1 MSEPAPELRPRQA
14 LQARVAAAIVDAA
27 AHVLAERGDQASMTD
42 VAAAAGVARAT
53 VYRYFP
59 SREALLRRVGELAVA
74 DAGARLAASRIGEV
88 APDDGVARAVRAL
101 ADVGDAFIVLAR
113 ERVEP
118 DRRQFE
124 AAVIGPLRELFD
136 RGQAAG
142 AFRADL
148 STSWLVEAF
157 VGLIASALAAR
168 PRLGREDTIAAITS
182 LFLDGARAG
191 REPGGRR

>member
-74 DAGARLAASRIGEV
+74 DAGARLVASRIGEV

>member
-59 SREALLRRVGELAVA
+59 SRDALLRRVGELAVA

>member
-1 MSEPAPELRPRQA
+1 MSEPAHELRPRQA
-14 LQARVAAAIVDAA
+14 LQERVAAAILDAA
-27 AHVLAERGDQASMTD
+27 ARVLADRGEQASMTE
-42 VAAAAGVARAT
+42 VATAAGVARAT

-59 SREALLRRVGELAVA
+59 SREALLRRVGELAVD

-124 AAVIGPLRELFD
+124 AAVIEPLRELFD

-142 AFRADL
+142 AFRTDL

-157 VGLIASALAAR
+157 VGLIASVLAAR
-168 PRLGREDTIAAITS
+168 PKLGREDTIAAITS

-191 REPGGRR
+191 RESDGRR